1 MTDKKFYYKKG
12 LGQNFLHNTS
22 KLGQMASLIDPQKGE
37 PIIEIGPGAGAL
49 TQRLLPA
56 AGRVIAIEIDNEAI
70 SKLKDKIG
78 APDNL
83 QVINADFMELDL
95 ASIIPVG
102 SPGIKIVG
110 NIPYYIT
117 TPIIE
122 KLINNKKLI
131 SRAFLTVQREVGDR
145 MAAREGSKTY
155 GSLSIFCQ
163 YHALVKMLLK
173 IDRSSFFPEPDVD
186 SAFVMMDFEKAP
198 ELNVPDEELF
208 FKITRAGFNQR
219 RKMLAN
225 NVKRI
230 LGLEADEVKAA
241 FGAAGIDEKARAE
254 DVPLLAFAKLSG
266 VLYNESHKKNKPDGS
281 F

>member
-37 PIIEIGPGAGAL
+37 AIIEIGPGAGAL
-49 TQRLLPA
+49 TQRLLPS
-56 AGRVIAIEIDNEAI
+56 AGKVIAVEIDNEAI
-70 SKLKDKIG
+70 SKLRGKIG
-78 APDNL
+78 SPENL
-83 QVINADFMELDL
+83 QIINADFMELDL
-95 ASIIPVG
+95 AAIVPD
-102 SPGIKIVG
+102 PAARIKVVG

-122 KLINNKKLI
+122 KLILNKKMV
-131 SRAFLTVQREVGDR
+131 SKVFLTVQREVGER
-145 MAAREGSKTY
+145 MAAPEGSKIY

-163 YHALVKMLLK
+163 YHAQVKMLLK
-173 IDRSSFFPEPDVD
+173 IDRSSFFPVPDVD

-198 ELNVPDEELF
+198 ELGVLDEELF

-225 NVKRI
+225 NVKRVT
-230 LGLEADEVKAA
+230 GLDAAAVKEGFA
-241 FGAAGIDEKARAE
+241 AAGIDEKARAE
-254 DVPLLAFAKLSG
+254 EAPLLAFAKLSN
-266 VLYNESHKKNKPDGS
+266 VLYNYIHK
-281 F
+281 

>member
-22 KLGQMASLIDPQKGE
+22 KIGQMASLIDPQKGE
-37 PIIEIGPGAGAL
+37 AIIEIGPGAGAL

-56 AGRVIAIEIDNEAI
+56 AGRVIAVEIDNEAI
-70 SKLKDKIG
+70 SKLRDKIG
-78 APDNL
+78 APENL

-95 ASIIPVG
+95 ASIIPAG

-155 GSLSIFCQ
+155 GSLSVFCQ
-163 YHALVKMLLK
+163 YHAQVKMLLK

-198 ELNVPDEELF
+198 ELGVVDEELF

-230 LGLEADEVKAA
+230 LGLETDEVKAA
-241 FGAAGIDEKARAE
+241 FAAAGIDEKARAE
-254 DVPLLAFAKLSG
+254 DVALLAFAKLSG
-266 VLYNESHKKNKPDGS
+266 VLYNELHKKT
-281 F
+281 

>member
-102 SPGIKIVG
+102 SPG
-110 NIPYYIT
+110 
-117 TPIIE
+117 
-122 KLINNKKLI
+122 
-131 SRAFLTVQREVGDR
+131 
-145 MAAREGSKTY
+145 
-155 GSLSIFCQ
+155 
-163 YHALVKMLLK
+163 
-173 IDRSSFFPEPDVD
+173 
-186 SAFVMMDFEKAP
+186 
-198 ELNVPDEELF
+198 
-208 FKITRAGFNQR
+208 
-219 RKMLAN
+219 
-225 NVKRI
+225 
-230 LGLEADEVKAA
+230 
-241 FGAAGIDEKARAE
+241 
-254 DVPLLAFAKLSG
+254 
-266 VLYNESHKKNKPDGS
+266 
-281 F
+281 

>member
-22 KLGQMASLIDPQKGE
+22 KIGQMASLIDPQKGE
-37 PIIEIGPGAGAL
+37 AIIEIGPGAGAL

-56 AGRVIAIEIDNEAI
+56 AGRVIAVEIDNEAI
-70 SKLKDKIG
+70 SKLRDKIG
-78 APDNL
+78 VPENL
-83 QVINADFMELDL
+83 QVINADFMELDI
-95 ASIIPVG
+95 ASIIPAG

-155 GSLSIFCQ
+155 GSLSVFCQ
-163 YHALVKMLLK
+163 YHAQVKMLLK

-198 ELNVPDEELF
+198 ELGVVDEELF

-230 LGLEADEVKAA
+230 LGLETDEVKAA
-241 FGAAGIDEKARAE
+241 FAATGIDEKARAE
-254 DVPLLAFAKLSG
+254 DVALLAFAKLSG
-266 VLYNESHKKNKPDGS
+266 VLYNELHKKT
-281 F
+281 